1 MHRRHALALT
11 AASTLMSR
19 SAHAADGPVLV
30 ELFTSQGCSSCP
42 SADAAFAHLLAR
54 PEVLPLA
61 FHVTYWDRLGWPDT
75 LGDSRFDQRQRAYAK
90 LLGSSGVYTPQM
102 VIQGRVDVVG
112 SEHDRVLA
120 VVDRV
125 HERAPATPITFD
137 GDHALLPA
145 HSLEHPAHLWLAA
158 FDAHYTVPVTRGENA
173 GRTLEHANAVRD
185 FIELG
190 SWDGVARAVVLPLE
204 GLRSAGRTG
213 LALVVQDDQ
222 TGGVIAVGVLGL

>member
-1 MHRRHALALT
+1 MSRLAAVLALALLGASPS
-11 AASTLMSR
+11 AAGQ
-19 SAHAADGPVLV
+19 SAPVLV
-30 ELFTSQGCSSCP
+30 ELFTSEGCSSCP
-42 SADAAFAHLLAR
+42 PADRVLQELSRRAD
-54 PEVLPLA
+54 VLPLA

-145 HSLEHPAHLWLAA
+145 CSLEHPAHLWLAA
-158 FDAHYTVPVTRGENA
+158 FDAHHTVPVTRGENA

-190 SWDGVARAVVLPLE
+190 DWDGAARVVDLPLE
-204 GLRSAGRTG
+204 RLRSAGRTG

-222 TGGVIAVGVLGL
+222 TGGVIALGVLSL

>member
-1 MHRRHALALT
+1 MSKFAAVLALALLSASPS
-11 AASTLMSR
+11 AAGQSP
-19 SAHAADGPVLV
+19 PVLV
-30 ELFTSQGCSSCP
+30 ELFTSEGCSSCP
-42 SADAAFAHLLAR
+42 PADRVLQELSRRAD
-54 PEVLPLA
+54 VLPLA

-120 VVDRV
+120 VLDRV
-125 HERAPATPITFD
+125 HERAPAAPITFD

-158 FDAHYTVPVTRGENA
+158 FDAHHTIPVTRGENA

-190 SWDGVARAVVLPLE
+190 SWDGVARAVDLPLE
-204 GLRSAGRTG
+204 RLRSAGRTG
-213 LALVVQDDQ
+213 LALVAQDDQ
-222 TGGVIAVGVLGL
+222 TGGVIALGVLGL

>member
-1 MHRRHALALT
+1 MSRLAAVLALALLGASPS
-11 AASTLMSR
+11 AAAQ
-19 SAHAADGPVLV
+19 SAPVLV
-30 ELFTSQGCSSCP
+30 ELFTSEGCSSCP
-42 SADAAFAHLLAR
+42 PADRVLQELSRRAD
-54 PEVLPLA
+54 VLPLA

-158 FDAHYTVPVTRGENA
+158 FDAHHHTVPVTRGENA

-190 SWDGVARAVVLPLE
+190 NWDGAARVVDLPLE

-213 LALVVQDDQ
+213 LVLVVQDDQ
-222 TGGVIAVGVLGL
+222 TGGVIALGVLSL